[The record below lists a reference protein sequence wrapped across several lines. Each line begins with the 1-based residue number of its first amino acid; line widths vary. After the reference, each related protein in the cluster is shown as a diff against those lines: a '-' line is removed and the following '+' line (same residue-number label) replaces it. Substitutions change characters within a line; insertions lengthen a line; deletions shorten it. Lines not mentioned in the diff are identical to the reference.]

1 MRRQPALVN
10 EREGTSGDHGEQ
22 SSIKDRRSSDDTRD
36 KSSSDSH
43 TRYRCEPARGNGE
56 PLEENILESSGN
68 GREPATNHRE
78 LSDGNRQHPGRNRSQ
93 PNTLETEPSTSRH
106 HERSSGLEDEKSIDG
121 HEPNLHEH
129 QEKTRV
135 VRRMGA
141 SLGNTSGYLS
151 LPTTLSSRLKTG
163 NTQPDFSQRGTEQ
176 SGPSSEDLFSSQRSG
191 TSTSATGSRGSRDDA
206 AKTTKDDLL
215 FRSYSASNISA
226 FTRET
231 IAAGADRGAL
241 SKDSA
246 PGRNLGARNR
256 DISTPGSEEG
266 IHNRDISAPT
276 RETSIRGKDAS
287 TASGETNALNRD
299 ISGTS
304 ERGTG
309 APRADMSSLR
319 RDANPSSDEN
329 RYQLSTSRLSGTTSE
344 PALTTRRSP
353 AGSFADDS
361 DIRRP
366 PLYTS
371 APSRPYSSLAYTG
384 HAAVS
389 PLSSPRDD
397 EMVGS
402 SASALSHQTRTTAAT
417 TQSLLGRG
425 DPMGSAVSPE
435 RAQAAAGGNP
445 TSAKPIS
452 EDKVKGSGAKFNHIV
467 IIYIVSIKVTY
478 SGENDI
484 CGVTLSVYPHLAS

>member
-1 MRRQPALVN
+1 MHRQPALVN

-22 SSIKDRRSSDDTRD
+22 SSVKDRRSSDDTLD
-36 KSSSDSH
+36 KSSSDAH
-43 TRYRCEPARGNGE
+43 TQPRCEPARGNGE
-56 PLEENILESSGN
+56 PKPLEENILESSGN

-78 LSDGNRQHPGRNRSQ
+78 LSDGNRQRPGHNRSQ
-93 PNTLETEPSTSRH
+93 PNTLETEPSTSHH
-106 HERSSGLEDEKSIDG
+106 HERPSGLKDEKSIDG

-151 LPTTLSSRLKTG
+151 LPTTLSPRLKTQ
-163 NTQPDFSQRGTEQ
+163 NTQPEVSQRGTEQ
-176 SGPSSEDLFSSQRSG
+176 SGPLSEDLFSSQRLG
-191 TSTSATGSRGSRDDA
+191 TRTSATGSRGSRDDA
-206 AKTTKDDLL
+206 AKTTTDDLL

-246 PGRNLGARNR
+246 PGRNIGGRSR

-266 IHNRDISAPT
+266 THNRDISAPT
-276 RETSIRGKDAS
+276 REISIRGKDAS
-287 TASGETNALNRD
+287 AASGETNARNRD

-329 RYQLSTSRLSGTTSE
+329 RYQLSTSRLSGTAYE

-397 EMVGS
+397 ETVVS
-402 SASALSHQTRTTAAT
+402 NASRTSASALSHQTRTTAAT

-435 RAQAAAGGNP
+435 RAQAAVGGNS
-445 TSAKPIS
+445 TSAKQFP
-452 EDKVKGSGAKFNHIV
+452 EDKVKGSGAKFNRIV
-467 IIYIVSIKVTY
+467 VIYIVSIKVTY
-478 SGENDI
+478 SREMI
-484 CGVTLSVYPHLAS
+484 FVVLL